1 MAFLFVKTF
10 GDEESMLQELHALDG
25 WMDFINDVNA
35 DARYR
40 SPMLQCE
47 RQLRENLL
55 DAPEN
60 PAMRVFGVL
69 DGSQPAGLFSFLVL
83 PEERY
88 IEMLAGLSRRED
100 AYAQMLVH
108 LKAAYPGYRADF
120 VCNPENELLLAC
132 LRGAGAA
139 FDPEQQK
146 LVLKSPAP
154 YSGTC
159 CAMHY
164 MPEYEAQYRAMHA
177 SDCYWTAERV
187 LDAPETF
194 RVILALDGER
204 LAGYLDVTRSAA
216 VNEIYDLYVAE
227 PYRRRGFA
235 RAMLAEAIAQNVA
248 SDLMVLT
255 EAADRTATALYQS
268 MGFVPAAGE
277 NSVLA
282 SMTLT

>member
-1 MAFLFVKTF
+1 
-10 GDEESMLQELHALDG
+10 MLQELHALDG
-25 WMDFINDVNA
+25 WIDFINDVNA

-47 RQLRENLL
+47 RQLHENLL

-132 LRGAGAA
+132 LRGAGSA
-139 FDPEQQK
+139 FEPEQQK

-164 MPEYEAQYRAMHA
+164 TPEYEAQYRAMHA

-194 RVILALDGER
+194 RVILALDGET
-204 LAGYLDVTRSAA
+204 LAGYLDITHGMAI
-216 VNEIYDLYVAE
+216 NEIYDLHVA
-227 PYRRRGFA
+227 
-235 RAMLAEAIAQNVA
+235 
-248 SDLMVLT
+248 
-255 EAADRTATALYQS
+255 
-268 MGFVPAAGE
+268 
-277 NSVLA
+277 
-282 SMTLT
+282 

>member
-1 MAFLFVKTF
+1 MALLFVKCVET
-10 GDEESMLQELHALDG
+10 EEAMLQELHALDG
-25 WMDFINDVNA
+25 WIDFIRDVNA
-35 DARYR
+35 DTRYR

-55 DAPEN
+55 DAPDH

-88 IEMLAGLSRRED
+88 IEMLAGLSRHEA
-100 AYAQMLVH
+100 AYAQMLAH

-120 VCNPENELLLAC
+120 ICNPENELFLAR

-146 LVLKSPAP
+146 LVLETPAP
-154 YSGTC
+154 YSGACRAVCYT
-159 CAMHY
+159 
-164 MPEYEAQYRAMHA
+164 PEYEAQYRTMHA
-177 SDCYWTAERV
+177 ADCYWTAERV

-194 RVILALDGER
+194 RVILALDGET
-204 LAGYLDVTRSAA
+204 LAGYLDMTHGMAI
-216 VNEIYDLYVAE
+216 NEIYDLHVAE
-227 PYRRRGFA
+227 SYRRRGFA
-235 RAMLAEAIAQNVA
+235 RAMLAEAIAQNGA
-248 SDLMVLT
+248 SGLMVLT
-255 EAADRTATALYQS
+255 EAADCAATALYQS
-268 MGFVPAAGE
+268 MGFVMAEGE

-282 SMTLT
+282 SMT

>member
-10 GDEESMLQELHALDG
+10 GDEESMLQELHSLDG

-47 RQLRENLL
+47 RQLHENLL

-83 PEERY
+83 PKERY
-88 IEMLAGLSRRED
+88 IEMLAGLSRHEA
-100 AYAQMLVH
+100 AYAQMLAH

-120 VCNPENELLLAC
+120 ICNPENELFLAR

-146 LVLKSPAP
+146 LVLKTPAP
-154 YSGTC
+154 YSGACRAVCYT
-159 CAMHY
+159 
-164 MPEYEAQYRAMHA
+164 PEYEAQYRTMHA
-177 SDCYWTAERV
+177 ADCYWTAERL

-194 RVILALDGER
+194 RVILALDGR
-204 LAGYLDVTRSAA
+204 TLAGYLDVTQSAA

-227 PYRRRGFA
+227 PHRRRGFA
-235 RAMLAEAIAQNVA
+235 RAMLAEAIAQNGA
-248 SDLMVLT
+248 TGLIVLT